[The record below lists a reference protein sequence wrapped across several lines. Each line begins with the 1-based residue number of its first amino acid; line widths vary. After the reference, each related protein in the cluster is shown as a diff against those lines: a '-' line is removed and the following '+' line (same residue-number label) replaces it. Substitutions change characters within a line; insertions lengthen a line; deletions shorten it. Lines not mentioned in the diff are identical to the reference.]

1 MTKLAIGLIGG
12 IATGKSLAA
21 QYFKALG
28 IEVIDAD
35 QIAHDLVAPGQPQLQ
50 AIVNHFGTEILTPTG
65 TLNRQALR
73 DIIFAKPQERL
84 WLENLLHP
92 LIRQRIDHAIDQ
104 AQGPYCIVAIP
115 LLKKRED
122 YPKLQ
127 KILALTVS
135 PAIQIQRVLTR
146 EHMTLELAE
155 KIIATQPSLTDTLAL
170 ADYSIDNNTSPDHL
184 KEKIQDFDQTIRAI

>member
-1 MTKLAIGLIGG
+1 
-12 IATGKSLAA
+12 
-21 QYFKALG
+21 
-28 IEVIDAD
+28 
-35 QIAHDLVAPGQPQLQ
+35 
-50 AIVNHFGTEILTPTG
+50 
-65 TLNRQALR
+65 
-73 DIIFAKPQERL
+73 
-84 WLENLLHP
+84 
-92 LIRQRIDHAIDQ
+92 
-104 AQGPYCIVAIP
+104 
-115 LLKKRED
+115 LKKRED